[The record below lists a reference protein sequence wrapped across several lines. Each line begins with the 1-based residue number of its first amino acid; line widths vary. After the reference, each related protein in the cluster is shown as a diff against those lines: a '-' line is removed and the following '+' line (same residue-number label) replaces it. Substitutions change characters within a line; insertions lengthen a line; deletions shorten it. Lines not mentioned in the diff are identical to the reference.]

1 MNTHDF
7 FYLSEVIGRKVFWQG
22 KRIGRLSEIIIVEK
36 ERIPE
41 VTHFIIKRPFGYPSL
56 MIPWSKIKDA
66 NIEKIELSISH
77 LDDYVKSPSAS
88 QILLKDHVLDKK
100 VIDLEGNEVEV
111 VYDAKLVI
119 RHKKLYVSDV
129 DFSKYGLLRRLG
141 LKWLAN
147 LIYNLAD
154 LIKEETLSWDYIQPL
169 EQINSFKGNVRLKM
183 LKEKLPEIHPVD
195 LADILEELDHKQR
208 LVIFNELEIEQASD
222 TLEEVEPRVQR
233 DIILSLTEERAA
245 VLISNMTPAQAAD
258 VLAILPASDTDNI
271 LAKIDPHDAKKIQFI
286 IDKHDEKIIHFASTH
301 FLKATPSTTAGE
313 FLSQYRT
320 LAQEADVIMYV
331 YIVKGEDT
339 LLGVVDIRE
348 ILLAEY
354 SASLEELM
362 TTHVIGL
369 SPDSSLKEASGM
381 FSRYSF
387 RAIPIVDDENTI
399 FGVLPFRDIMNL
411 KHVMF

>member
-22 KRIGRLSEIIIVEK
+22 KRIGRLSEIIIIEK

-41 VTHFIIKRPFGYPSL
+41 VTHFIIKRPFGYPAL
-56 MIPWSKIKDA
+56 MIPWNKIKDA
-66 NIEKIELSISH
+66 NITRIELSINH
-77 LDDYVKSPSAS
+77 LDDYVKSPSSS

-271 LAKIDPHDAKKIQFI
+271 LAKIDPDDAKKIQFI

-301 FLKATPSTTAGE
+301 FLKATPTTTAGE

-387 RAIPIVDDENTI
+387 RAIPIVDDNNTI